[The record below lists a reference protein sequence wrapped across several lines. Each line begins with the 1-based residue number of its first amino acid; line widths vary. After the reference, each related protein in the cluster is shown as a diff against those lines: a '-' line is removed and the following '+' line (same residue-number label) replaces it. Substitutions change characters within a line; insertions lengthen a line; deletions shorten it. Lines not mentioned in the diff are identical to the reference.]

1 MNANTRPLL
10 HVDHVSRRLGGRT
23 VVHDLSLELATG
35 TVLGLLGVNGAGK
48 STSLRMIAGV
58 LAPDSGRIVLNGV
71 DLAEQPGQA
80 RRDIGYLPE
89 NAPLH
94 DELSVDEYLRF
105 CARLH
110 GVARTRVA
118 GMVDQALQRCDL
130 GDVRRRLLGTLSK
143 GMRQRAGIAQAIVH
157 EPRLIILD
165 EPASGLDPV
174 QARGLRELIGSLR
187 SQHAL
192 ILSTHVLSDV
202 VACCDEVAILHH
214 GRLRHHQVL
223 AASQHTGEL
232 LVELDREIDVV
243 DWQSIDTVRNAHSR
257 SPRHWEIQICD
268 GTDASALA
276 SAIVSHGWGLR
287 QLRPSAEPLEYAF
300 MEIAAGDAPVA
311 TQ

>member
-1 MNANTRPLL
+1 MIASAPPLL

-23 VVHDLSLELATG
+23 VVHELSLELSAG

-58 LAPDSGRIVLNGV
+58 LAPDSGRILLDGV
-71 DLAEQPGQA
+71 DLAGQPGLA

-94 DELSVDEYLRF
+94 DELSVEEYLRF

-110 GVARTRVA
+110 GVPRSRVA
-118 GMVDQALQRCDL
+118 SLVDRALLRCDL
-130 GDVRRRLLGTLSK
+130 VDLRRRLLGTLSK

-174 QARGLRELIGSLR
+174 QARGLRGLIGNLR
-187 SQHAL
+187 EQHAL

-202 VACCDEVAILHH
+202 VACCDEVAILHQ
-214 GRLRHHQVL
+214 GSLRHHQVL
-223 AASQHTGEL
+223 ATSSQAGEL
-232 LVELDREIDVV
+232 LVELDRVV
-243 DWQSIDTVRNAHSR
+243 DVDDWQGMGSVRSVR
-257 SPRHWEIQICD
+257 S
-268 GTDASALA
+268 GTARQWQVLMHDDADAASLA
-276 SAIVSHGWGLR
+276 SAIVARGWGLR

-300 MEIAAGDAPVA
+300 MEIAASDVPVV
-311 TQ
+311 TR